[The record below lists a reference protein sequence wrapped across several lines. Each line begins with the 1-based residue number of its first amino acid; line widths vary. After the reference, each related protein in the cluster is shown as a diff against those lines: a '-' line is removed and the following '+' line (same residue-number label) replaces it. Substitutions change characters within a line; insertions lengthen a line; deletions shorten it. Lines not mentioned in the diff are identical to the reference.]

1 MNYTSSCYKC
11 SWLICHNRQ
20 WIWTHSTP
28 HYRPSHWYNGSLDNK
43 VLKGMCLGCIRVYA
57 HIPQVGLLVML
68 QKLGCCSPIV
78 DFKRDIIDLTHPLFI
93 SSLNSLGDKLISKRK
108 LERFI
113 EIRDSRGEEV

>member
-1 MNYTSSCYKC
+1 
-11 SWLICHNRQ
+11 
-20 WIWTHSTP
+20 
-28 HYRPSHWYNGSLDNK
+28 
-43 VLKGMCLGCIRVYA
+43 
-57 HIPQVGLLVML
+57 ML

-78 DFKRDIIDLTHPLFI
+78 DFKRDIIDPTHPLFI